1 MDRNPPILN
10 HNSRGR
16 STSSCNCG
24 RKQAPR
30 EDPFDIQAANHDF
43 YQVRSHTTLSSL
55 DWLSDMCSSDSAD
68 LTFPIFLVLSALPG
82 DHLSVKA
89 ARTVTSL
96 FPRDEVCFWHSFLCL

>member
-30 EDPFDIQAANHDF
+30 EDPFDIQAANYDF
-43 YQVRSHTTLSSL
+43 YQVRIHTALLHSSIH
-55 DWLSDMCSSDSAD
+55 SSDSA
-68 LTFPIFLVLSALPG
+68 
-82 DHLSVKA
+82 SV
-89 ARTVTSL
+89 TL
-96 FPRDEVCFWHSFLCL
+96 II

>member
-30 EDPFDIQAANHDF
+30 EDPFDIQAANYDF
-43 YQVRSHTTLSSL
+43 YQVRIH
-55 DWLSDMCSSDSAD
+55 
-68 LTFPIFLVLSALPG
+68 
-82 DHLSVKA
+82 
-89 ARTVTSL
+89 TSL
-96 FPRDEVCFWHSFLCL
+96 PTCITQAALMFGATLLLLWCLCTHVLEISCQSNWPVLYFLLILN

>member
-30 EDPFDIQAANHDF
+30 EDPFDIQAANYDF
-43 YQVRSHTTLSSL
+43 YQVSVTQQRSFFSL
-55 DWLSDMCSSDSAD
+55 THIFIATFSQILA
-68 LTFPIFLVLSALPG
+68 LTHVFDDTVLP
-82 DHLSVKA
+82 
-89 ARTVTSL
+89 
-96 FPRDEVCFWHSFLCL
+96 E

>member
-30 EDPFDIQAANHDF
+30 EDPFDIQAANCDF
-43 YQVRSHTTLSSL
+43 YQVIGFTL
-55 DWLSDMCSSDSAD
+55 
-68 LTFPIFLVLSALPG
+68 
-82 DHLSVKA
+82 HSV
-89 ARTVTSL
+89 
-96 FPRDEVCFWHSFLCL
+96 

>member
-30 EDPFDIQAANHDF
+30 EDPFDVQAANYDF
-43 YQVRSHTTLSSL
+43 YQVRIR
-55 DWLSDMCSSDSAD
+55 SAHAAV
-68 LTFPIFLVLSALPG
+68 TE
-82 DHLSVKA
+82 SVES
-89 ARTVTSL
+89 RCRSFV
-96 FPRDEVCFWHSFLCL
+96 EVA